1 MKSYTTAP
9 SGIGSGPG
17 YKGSPTNIAIPRD
30 EVGKLVT
37 NYNRGTTK
45 YVPNQYDV
53 YTTGSAA
60 GVDYYQSQSKSKQGY
75 DSSTPSSVPR
85 TQSPLTVTT
94 YSGGYSKPSSGI
106 TYQTTAKSTAIGKPK
121 VIVKWSDLH
130 PLLLGKLGA
139 ECTCRGDPF
148 ANLRGP
154 GSKLI
159 NSSKGKV
166 DLSNYDESE
175 IYVDLEKEGS
185 YEDQDYQVTNYELSS
200 KQPVKIYNELSKALG
215 ATSIQVQEK
224 PSSTYLPSV
233 TPSVGVGSR
242 TSGLSGHGLT
252 ANFRSGKSLSNAG
265 SPINSIGGGKGLAS
279 TVDHSVIGPIDGSV
293 NSPTDDSVDSP
304 IDRSG
309 EYEDSV
315 SEEIIDGATNCAR
328 PGLFRHPNF
337 CNKFYACH
345 WDEWKKKFTL
355 HTFNCPVHLTFD
367 NGAGACNWPS
377 MGPACQDNNLLV

>member
-1 MKSYTTAP
+1 M
-9 SGIGSGPG
+9 
-17 YKGSPTNIAIPRD
+17 
-30 EVGKLVT
+30 
-37 NYNRGTTK
+37 
-45 YVPNQYDV
+45 
-53 YTTGSAA
+53 
-60 GVDYYQSQSKSKQGY
+60 
-75 DSSTPSSVPR
+75 
-85 TQSPLTVTT
+85 TT

-106 TYQTTAKSTAIGKPK
+106 TYQTTAKSTAVGKPK

-185 YEDQDYQVTNYELSS
+185 YEDQDYKVTNYESSS

-233 TPSVGVGSR
+233 TPSVGVGGR
-242 TSGLSGHGLT
+242 TSDVSGHGLT
-252 ANFRSGKSLSNAG
+252 ANFRSGKSLSNVG

-279 TVDHSVIGPIDGSV
+279 TVDHPVIGPIDGSV
-293 NSPTDDSVDSP
+293 NSPTDDSVDGP

>member
-60 GVDYYQSQSKSKQGY
+60 GVDYYQSQSKFKQGY

-215 ATSIQVQEK
+215 ATSIQVQDK

-293 NSPTDDSVDSP
+293 NSTTDDSVDGP